1 MGAFDPAGIK
11 RSRPRPW
18 GLVYWRLEI
27 QIPPRSGWPSEARG
41 AGALRL
47 GLPSLVRGV
56 PGKGTLTHWACAV
69 KARPMTR
76 KKLVTKFDSFIRAL
90 SLQHWLDAFFCSVL
104 TPCRRGVNHD
114 GMSPKDFLQCLQ
126 ISST

>member
-1 MGAFDPAGIK
+1 FSAEGSIGTFDPAGIK
-11 RSRPRPW
+11 CSRPRPL

-27 QIPPRSGWPSEARG
+27 QIPLRSGWPSEARG

-69 KARPMTR
+69 KARPRAR
-76 KKLVTKFDSFIRAL
+76 KRLVTKLESFISPL
-90 SLQHWLDAFFCSVL
+90 SLAALVGPLFS
-104 TPCRRGVNHD
+104 
-114 GMSPKDFLQCLQ
+114 
-126 ISST
+126 

>member
-11 RSRPRPW
+11 RSRPRPL

-27 QIPPRSGWPSEARG
+27 QIPLRSVWPSEARG

-56 PGKGTLTHWACAV
+56 PGKGSLIHWACAV
-69 KARPMTR
+69 EAKPKARTR
-76 KKLVTKFDSFIRAL
+76 LVTKFENFIRAL
-90 SLQHWLDAFFCSVL
+90 SLAALVELLFS
-104 TPCRRGVNHD
+104 
-114 GMSPKDFLQCLQ
+114 
-126 ISST
+126 